1 MWFVEEFVQK
11 ASLATPFATA
21 PPALPAFAS
30 REEGESEASR
40 GSFALRI
47 FLCRMFVLIL
57 LH

>member
-11 ASLATPFATA
+11 ASLATPFAT
-21 PPALPAFAS
+21 ALPAFAS

-40 GSFALRI
+40 GSFALRF